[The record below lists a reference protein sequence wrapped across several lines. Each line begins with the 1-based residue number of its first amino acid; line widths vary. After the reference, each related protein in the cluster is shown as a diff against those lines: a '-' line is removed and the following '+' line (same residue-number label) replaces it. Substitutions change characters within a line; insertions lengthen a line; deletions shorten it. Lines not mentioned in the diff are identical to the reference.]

1 MLVFTVSHR
10 PVLSVRV
17 RSTFVL
23 KAFDY
28 FKWPLNIL
36 GNFAH
41 LTLINC
47 QTAHGKSFLA
57 HTLNPRACLK
67 LTCIFFLIVSKGNDK
82 VCKRKNTIKF
92 KLKWHNHDYLLL
104 TYKCS
109 VTDWLFQL
117 SWRPRRGWSHL
128 DCRFRSL
135 EKKAYSLSPYSSPNQ
150 FLKHQDSLFW
160 LACSRLRDGRVGK
173 IEKAL
178 TRK

>member
-36 GNFAH
+36 GNFTH

-82 VCKRKNTIKF
+82 VCKRKNSNLSDITIIIYF
-92 KLKWHNHDYLLL
+92 WHINAVWQIGYFSFLGDPEGDDLTWIAGLVYWKNGILVFPQCLLFTKPVPEASRFPIL
-104 TYKCS
+104 IS
-109 VTDWLFQL
+109 LFQA
-117 SWRPRRGWSHL
+117 PRW
-128 DCRFRSL
+128 
-135 EKKAYSLSPYSSPNQ
+135 
-150 FLKHQDSLFW
+150 
-160 LACSRLRDGRVGK
+160 
-173 IEKAL
+173 
-178 TRK
+178 

>member
-36 GNFAH
+36 RNFAH

-82 VCKRKNTIKF
+82 VCKRKNSNLSDITIIIYF
-92 KLKWHNHDYLLL
+92 WHINAVWQIGYFSFLGDPEGDDL
-104 TYKCS
+104 TWIAGLVYGKM
-109 VTDWLFQL
+109 
-117 SWRPRRGWSHL
+117 
-128 DCRFRSL
+128 
-135 EKKAYSLSPYSSPNQ
+135 AYSRSVYSSPNQ

-160 LACSRLRDGRVGK
+160 LACSRLWDGRVSK

>member
-1 MLVFTVSHR
+1 MRFLIHRFIMLVFTVSHR

-47 QTAHGKSFLA
+47 QTAHGKSFVA
-57 HTLNPRACLK
+57 QTLNPRACLK

-82 VCKRKNTIKF
+82 VCKRKNTIKL
-92 KLKWHNHDYLLL
+92 KLKWHNHNYLLL
-104 TYKCS
+104 THKCS

-117 SWRPRRGWSHL
+117 SWTPRRGWSHL
-128 DCRFRSL
+128 DYRFSLL
-135 EKKAYSLSPYSSPNQ
+135 EKWHIPSVPTLHQTSSWSIKIPYS
-150 FLKHQDSLFW
+150 D
-160 LACSRLRDGRVGK
+160 
-173 IEKAL
+173 
-178 TRK
+178 